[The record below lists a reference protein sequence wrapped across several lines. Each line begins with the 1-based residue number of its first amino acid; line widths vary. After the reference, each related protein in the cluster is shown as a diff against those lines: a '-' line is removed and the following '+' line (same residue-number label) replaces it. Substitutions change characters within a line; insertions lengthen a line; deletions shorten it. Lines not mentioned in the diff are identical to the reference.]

1 VNLLFETNMLHG
13 FSVNLAAAIPRL
25 VTWIAQSTR
34 IGGFEE
40 VLDGP
45 AVRRAPRA

>member
-1 VNLLFETNMLHG
+1 MLHG
-13 FSVNLAAAIPRL
+13 FSVGLAAAAPRL

-34 IGGFEE
+34 IGGFDE

-45 AVRRAPRA
+45 SINGRCSQA